1 MLTTLCHSVIHG
13 AADEKTSNIWC
24 RLFRADLHNS
34 AGSSFAK
41 NQSLSVVAG
50 RCATILQPPSIIAGL
65 PSAVAWSHPKAEG
78 VPTSRPVRR
87 PIKQYCEYSGGG
99 VKIE

>member
-1 MLTTLCHSVIHG
+1 
-13 AADEKTSNIWC
+13 
-24 RLFRADLHNS
+24 LFRADLHNS

-65 PSAVAWSHPKAEG
+65 PSAVAWSHPTAEG
-78 VPTSRPVRR
+78 VPTSRPARR
-87 PIKQYCEYSGGG
+87 PMERCCQHPGRGMRIGL
-99 VKIE
+99 V